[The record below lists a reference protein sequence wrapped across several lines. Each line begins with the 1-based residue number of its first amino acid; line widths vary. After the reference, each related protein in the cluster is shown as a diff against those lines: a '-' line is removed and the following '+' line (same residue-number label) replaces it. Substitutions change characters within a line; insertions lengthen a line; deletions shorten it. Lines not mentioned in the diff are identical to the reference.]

1 MSELTETPLLINRE
15 SLSGLQYP
23 EEEVLD
29 SNEKKEKRFTDIK
42 RGLLLGNN
50 FKNKV
55 KIIFE
60 DKEGPKELQTTIWGV
75 TDKRVILK
83 EGHVIPIHRIHKII
97 E

>member
-1 MSELTETPLLINRE
+1 MSELTETPLSINRE
-15 SLSGLQYP
+15 NLRELQYP

-29 SNEKKEKRFTDIK
+29 SVEKKEKRFTDIK

-60 DKEGPKELQTTIWGV
+60 DKEGPKQIHTTIWGV

-83 EGHVIPIHRIHKII
+83 EGHVIPIHRIHKIV